1 MNLSAP
7 GNGILWIFTKSFMKL
22 DAVIILVFQREKKN
36 TGVQKW

>member
-22 DAVIILVFQREKKN
+22 DAVILVFQREKKN
-36 TGVQKW
+36 TGVQK